1 MMQIHTNALNK
12 QEYLIGGQRRDA
24 LGKILIL
31 SVPESQ
37 TDIFDK
43 ILDVV
48 RQLGISDITEVKV
61 SNEKIIQ
68 VGELVINSLQHTIHK
83 GKQEI
88 GVTNIEFQML
98 YFLALHKGM
107 VMSKEQIYEYVW
119 NGEYFFDDSNITSH
133 IRRLR
138 VKIEDDPAEPK
149 YIQTVR
155 GIGYKM
161 PCVDNVNR

>member
-1 MMQIHTNALNK
+1 MI
-12 QEYLIGGQRRDA
+12 LIE
-24 LGKILIL
+24 KILIL
-31 SVPESQ
+31 SVPESKGE
-37 TDIFDK
+37 IFDK

-48 RQLGISDITEVKV
+48 RQSGISDVTEIKV
-61 SNEKIIQ
+61 SNESVIQ
-68 VGELVINSLQHTIHK
+68 VGELLIDSLQHTIYK

-88 GVTNIEFQML
+88 SVTNIEFQML

-107 VMSKEQIYEYVW
+107 AMSKEQIYEYVW
-119 NGEYFFDDSNITSH
+119 NGEYVFDDSNITSH

-138 VKIEDDPAEPK
+138 VKIEDDPAKPK

-161 PCVDNVNR
+161 PCMDNVNR

>member
-1 MMQIHTNALNK
+1 MMQIHMSALNK
-12 QEYLIGGQRRDA
+12 QEYLNDRQRRDA

-31 SVPESQ
+31 SVPESK
-37 TDIFDK
+37 TELFDK

-48 RQLGISDITEVKV
+48 RQSGVSEVTEIKIR
-61 SNEKIIQ
+61 NDKIIQ
-68 VGELVINSLQHTIHK
+68 VGELVIDALQHTIHK

-138 VKIEDDPAEPK
+138 IKIEDDPANPR

-161 PCVDNVNR
+161 LCVDNVNR

>member
-1 MMQIHTNALNK
+1 M
-12 QEYLIGGQRRDA
+12 
-24 LGKILIL
+24 IL
-31 SVPESQ
+31 SVPESK
-37 TDIFDK
+37 TELFDK

-48 RQLGISDITEVKV
+48 RQSGISDVTEIKV
-61 SNEKIIQ
+61 SNDKIIQ
-68 VGELVINSLQHTIHK
+68 VGELVIDYLQHTIQK
-83 GKQEI
+83 GNQEI
-88 GVTNIEFQML
+88 SVTNIEFQML

-138 VKIEDDPAEPK
+138 MKIEDALAKPE

-155 GIGYKM
+155 GIGYRFNKL
-161 PCVDNVNR
+161 

>member
-1 MMQIHTNALNK
+1 MI
-12 QEYLIGGQRRDA
+12 LIE
-24 LGKILIL
+24 KIMIL
-31 SVPESQ
+31 SVPESKGE
-37 TDIFDK
+37 IFDK

-48 RQLGISDITEVKV
+48 RQSGISAVTDIKV
-61 SNEKIIQ
+61 SNESVIQ
-68 VGELVINSLQHTIHK
+68 VGELIIDSLQHTIQK

-88 GVTNIEFQML
+88 SVTNIEFQML

-107 VMSKEQIYEYVW
+107 AMSKEQIYEYVW
-119 NGEYFFDDSNITSH
+119 NGEYVFDDSNITSH

-138 VKIEDDPAEPK
+138 VKIEDDPAKPK

>member
-1 MMQIHTNALNK
+1 M
-12 QEYLIGGQRRDA
+12 
-24 LGKILIL
+24 
-31 SVPESQ
+31 
-37 TDIFDK
+37 
-43 ILDVV
+43 
-48 RQLGISDITEVKV
+48 TEVKV
-61 SNEKIIQ
+61 SNDSIIR
-68 VGELVINSLQHTIHK
+68 VGELLIDSLQHTIYK

-88 GVTNIEFQML
+88 SVTNIEFQML

-119 NGEYFFDDSNITSH
+119 NGEYAFDDSNITSH

-138 VKIEDDPAEPK
+138 VKIEDNPAKPE

-161 PCVDNVNR
+161 AKVDNVDR

>member
-1 MMQIHTNALNK
+1 M
-12 QEYLIGGQRRDA
+12 
-24 LGKILIL
+24 IL
-31 SVPESQ
+31 SVPESK
-37 TDIFDK
+37 TELFDK

-48 RQLGISDITEVKV
+48 RQSGISDVTEIKV
-61 SNEKIIQ
+61 SNDKIIQ
-68 VGELVINSLQHTIHK
+68 VGELVIDYLQHTIQK
-83 GKQEI
+83 GNQEI
-88 GVTNIEFQML
+88 SVTNIEFQML

-119 NGEYFFDDSNITSH
+119 NGEYVFDDSNITSH

-138 VKIEDDPAEPK
+138 MKIEDDPAKPE

-161 PCVDNVNR
+161 PCVDSGNR

>member
-1 MMQIHTNALNK
+1 MI
-12 QEYLIGGQRRDA
+12 LIE
-24 LGKILIL
+24 KIMIL
-31 SVPESQ
+31 SVHESNGA
-37 TDIFDK
+37 IFDK
-43 ILDVV
+43 ILDVI
-48 RQLGISDITEVKV
+48 RQSGILDVTEVKV
-61 SNEKIIQ
+61 SNDSIIR
-68 VGELVINSLQHTIHK
+68 VGELLIDSLQHTIYK

-88 GVTNIEFQML
+88 SVTNIEFQML

-119 NGEYFFDDSNITSH
+119 NGEYAFDDSNITSH

-138 VKIEDDPAEPK
+138 VKIEDNPAKPE

-161 PCVDNVNR
+161 AKVDNVDR

>member
-1 MMQIHTNALNK
+1 M
-12 QEYLIGGQRRDA
+12 
-24 LGKILIL
+24 IL
-31 SVPESQ
+31 SVPESK
-37 TDIFDK
+37 DEIFEK

-48 RQLGISDITEVKV
+48 RRSGISDVTEVKV
-61 SNEKIIQ
+61 SSDSVIQ
-68 VGELVINSLQHTIHK
+68 VGELIIDVLQHTIHK
-83 GKQEI
+83 GNQEI
-88 GVTNIEFQML
+88 SVTNTEFQIL

-119 NGEYFFDDSNITSH
+119 NGEYVLDDSNITSH

-138 VKIEDDPAEPK
+138 VKIEDDPANPK

-161 PCVDNVNR
+161 AKVDNIDR